1 MIEITFSKLLKS
13 VSLLALAAPLFAQS
27 PAATPSQAPKPKPED
42 TEYWEP
48 IPAVVTPGVTLG
60 APPSDAIVLF
70 DGSNEDE
77 WTTIGGKAPAG
88 WVVGNGILT
97 VDKSK
102 GGIETK
108 RKFKNYQLH
117 LEWCVPSTIT
127 GTGQARGKF
136 EQTPGR
142 KRPSSVP
149 NCTYPHAPPPWGV

>member
-13 VSLLALAAPLFAQS
+13 VSLLPPAAPLSAHA
-27 PAATPSQAPKPKPED
+27 PAATTAQGAPKPKPED

-48 IPAVVTPGVTLG
+48 IPTVVTPGATLG
-60 APPSDAIVLF
+60 APPSDAIILF

-88 WVVGNGILT
+88 WVVNNGVFT

-108 RKFKNYQLH
+108 RKFKNYQL
-117 LEWCVPSTIT
+117 
-127 GTGQARGKF
+127 
-136 EQTPGR
+136 
-142 KRPSSVP
+142 
-149 NCTYPHAPPPWGV
+149 